1 LWNEKLG
8 RYDFTLAFLFLL
20 NVGSS
25 SLNHSHS
32 SSDRFSNAQS
42 FINRARDFI
51 NWIIWGQAGGSS
63 TFFSRSIDLA
73 FILFK
78 HGQYGAAEVI
88 TCPFIP
94 RNEILILSL
103 CFLLDI
109 VIFAE
114 NILYFNLQM
123 F

>member
-1 LWNEKLG
+1 MGKRLWNEKLG
-8 RYDFTLAFLFLL
+8 RCDFTLAFLFLL

-25 SLNHSHS
+25 SLNHSQF

-42 FINRARDFI
+42 FINKARDFI

-63 TFFSRSIDLA
+63 TFFSRSIDLV

-88 TCPFIP
+88 YLSFFSPQWDIDPFSFFFT
-94 RNEILILSL
+94 L
-103 CFLLDI
+103 
-109 VIFAE
+109 
-114 NILYFNLQM
+114 
-123 F
+123 